1 MSPYEKV
8 ACGGMDVHYKF
19 SRVTFRDEQGDV
31 VARERIDHVDRD
43 ELKRRL
49 SYWPKDV
56 PIVME
61 ASFGWG
67 WLADLMLEL
76 DLKPELSNCF
86 KVEKMRQ
93 ARGWGKSNR
102 KDSDLTSLLPLEPQ
116 PWWQVWMAPPDVRDR
131 REWMRYRRDL
141 VIVQTQT
148 KNRIHA
154 IFHRHGIFHEFSDL
168 FGGKGRLFLGE
179 LCRPGTEALSGGAL
193 GALRGQL
200 LLLNHV
206 RSQLAGLARLL
217 RQQLESSEV
226 TRLLDTVPGF
236 GLILS
241 HTVVAEIGRIERFA
255 GQKHLASYSL
265 LAPIACDSGSED
277 SDRPPLGR
285 HLGHRGNKT
294 LKWAFIEAAHGAVRS
309 GGKWRAMFDRHT
321 DGGKHD
327 CNDGYIKVAR
337 HLVKVVY
344 AVWSKQM
351 PYTESPPRA
360 AGRKRRKRRPRRR
373 RSRSGTGL
381 L

>member
-19 SRVTFRDEQGDV
+19 SRVTFRDKQGEV
-31 VARERIDHVDRD
+31 VARERIDHVDRE

-93 ARGWGKSNR
+93 ARGWAKSNR

-116 PWWQVWMAPPDVRDR
+116 PWWQVWMAPTDVRDR

-141 VIVQTQT
+141 VIIQTQT

-154 IFHRHGIFHEFSDL
+154 IFHRHGIFHDFSDL
-168 FGGKGRLFLGE
+168 FGGKGRRFLGE
-179 LCRPGTEALSGGAL
+179 
-193 GALRGQL
+193 
-200 LLLNHV
+200 
-206 RSQLAGLARLL
+206 
-217 RQQLESSEV
+217 
-226 TRLLDTVPGF
+226 
-236 GLILS
+236 
-241 HTVVAEIGRIERFA
+241 
-255 GQKHLASYSL
+255 
-265 LAPIACDSGSED
+265 PIACDSGSED
-277 SDRPPLGR
+277 SDRAPLGR

-360 AGRKRRKRRPRRR
+360 VGRKRRTSRKRRR